1 MENLIEYLDESLIPL
16 EEKIRD
22 YLEVERTIRL
32 LEVEILSLQ
41 SIRPDYDPES
51 RDFEQNMAAD
61 RRGNSLSEKE
71 QRLGSL
77 LESYKKLKQE
87 VVNMLPEQNK
97 FFELNLGYG
106 PSMVGYFTVDHET
119 RQPLAEPV
127 LRVVH

>member
-22 YLEVERTIRL
+22 YLDVERTIRL

-41 SIRPDYDPES
+41 SIRPDFDPES
-51 RDFEQNMAAD
+51 RDFEQNVAAG
-61 RRGNSLSEKE
+61 RRGNSLGEKE
-71 QRLGSL
+71 QRLASL

-87 VVNMLPEQNK
+87 VVNMLPEQNR

-119 RQPLAEPV
+119 RQPLEEPV

>member
-16 EEKIRD
+16 EEKVRD
-22 YLEVERTIRL
+22 YLDVERTIRL

-41 SIRPDYDPES
+41 SIRPDFDPEN
-51 RDFEQNMAAD
+51 RDFEQNMAAG
-61 RRGNSLSEKE
+61 RRSNSLSEKE
-71 QRLGSL
+71 QRLASL